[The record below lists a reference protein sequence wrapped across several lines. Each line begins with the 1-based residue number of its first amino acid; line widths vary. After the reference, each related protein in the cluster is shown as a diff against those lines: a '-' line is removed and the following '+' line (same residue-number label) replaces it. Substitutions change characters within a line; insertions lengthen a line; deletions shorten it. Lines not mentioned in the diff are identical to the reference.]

1 MTCMD
6 SAKSSTRRLHLPT
19 CEVNRRLLPVK
30 GFYFFFNSAASCMW
44 PYIPVYIRHLGVPAY
59 QAGLISGAQPFAGFL
74 FKPVLGF
81 VADRLDRHKE
91 VLLASV
97 FLCLTFI
104 FCSYFVPPVQTSTLI
119 SNDDFNCSLYSLE
132 AIHLPMTTLTT
143 SCMLSGRNLPGALDI
158 PSCNSNMNG
167 SNYLTADEIKEQ
179 IACLSSV
186 ELPVNLTGLYMC
198 CPRNETFTGCSVC
211 QCTAGAICDVRQE
224 GETAVESWTL
234 TFWLLFLLL
243 VPGLSLHASVVTQS
257 DAYTMHVLGDEKT
270 EGYGRQRL
278 WGSVGWGIFATVS
291 GFSTDLLGDGN
302 GQSNYAFAFYSF
314 LAFGA
319 VTLLL
324 VGFTFKRWDQ
334 SEPQNMVNHVRQLIC
349 KKNVIVF
356 LSVLFVL
363 GSSFGVLET
372 FAFWYLKD
380 LGGSQLLL
388 GLCLT
393 VNCIAEVPFF
403 FFSGKLIEKISHKGV
418 FSLSLFCFALRFL
431 FLSLLVN
438 PWWAI
443 PVEVLHGT
451 TYGAMFAAS
460 TTYASQIAP
469 PGMEA
474 TMQGV
479 MGAVFMG
486 VGWASGS
493 LIGGALFE
501 QYGGVVL
508 FRIYACVCLFACV
521 VYTVVSRWI
530 KEDITTDDKEL
541 VEDGAPGRGVD
552 NPAVDKDGTRGGGDV
567 ERVTSV

>member
-6 SAKSSTRRLHLPT
+6 SAKSSTRRLPLPT
-19 CEVNRRLLPVK
+19 CEVNKRLLPVK
-30 GFYFFFNSAASCMW
+30 GFYFFFTSAASCLS
-44 PYIPVYIRHLGVPAY
+44 PYIPVYIRDLGVPAY
-59 QAGLISGAQPFAGFL
+59 QVGFITGAQPFAGFL

-81 VADRLDRHKE
+81 AADRLDRHKE

-119 SNDDFNCSLYSLE
+119 SNDAFNCTPYSLE
-132 AIHLPMTTLTT
+132 TIDLPMTLTT
-143 SCMLSGRNLPGALDI
+143 SRNVSGALDI
-158 PSCNSNMNG
+158 PSCNSSMNG
-167 SNYLTADEIKEQ
+167 SNHLTADEFKEQ
-179 IACLSSV
+179 IACLSSA

-198 CPRNETFTGCSVC
+198 CPRNETFTGCFVC
-211 QCTAGAICDVRQE
+211 HCSGAICDVGQE
-224 GETAVESWTL
+224 GKSEIAVGGWTL

-243 VPGLSLHASVVTQS
+243 VPGLSLHASVLTQS
-257 DAYTMHVLGDEKT
+257 DAYTMHVLGEEKT
-270 EGYGRQRL
+270 KGYGRQRL

-314 LAFGA
+314 AAFGV

-334 SEPQNMVNHVRQLIC
+334 SEPQSMVNHVRQLIC

-418 FSLSLFCFALRFL
+418 FSLSLFCFSLRFL

-486 VGWASGS
+486 VGRASGS
-493 LIGGALFE
+493 LIGGALFDM
-501 QYGGVVL
+501 YGGVVL
-508 FRIYACVCLFACV
+508 FRIYAGVCLFACV
-521 VYTVVSRWI
+521 VYTLVSRWI
-530 KEDITTDDKEL
+530 TEDLETDAKEL
-541 VEDGAPGRGVD
+541 VGDGAPGRGVD
-552 NPAVDKDGTRGGGDV
+552 NPAVDKDGNRGRGDV

>member
-1 MTCMD
+1 MTEETP
-6 SAKSSTRRLHLPT
+6 SQVRP
-19 CEVNRRLLPVK
+19 
-30 GFYFFFNSAASCMW
+30 ASCMW

-74 FKPVLGF
+74 FKPVLG
-81 VADRLDRHKE
+81 
-91 VLLASV
+91 
-97 FLCLTFI
+97 
-104 FCSYFVPPVQTSTLI
+104 
-119 SNDDFNCSLYSLE
+119 
-132 AIHLPMTTLTT
+132 
-143 SCMLSGRNLPGALDI
+143 
-158 PSCNSNMNG
+158 
-167 SNYLTADEIKEQ
+167 
-179 IACLSSV
+179 
-186 ELPVNLTGLYMC
+186 
-198 CPRNETFTGCSVC
+198 NETFTGCSVC
-211 QCTAGAICDVRQE
+211 QCTEAICDVGQE

-243 VPGLSLHASVVTQS
+243 VPGLSLHASVITQS

-314 LAFGA
+314 LAFGV

-324 VGFTFKRWDQ
+324 V
-334 SEPQNMVNHVRQLIC
+334 
-349 KKNVIVF
+349 
-356 LSVLFVL
+356 
-363 GSSFGVLET
+363 
-372 FAFWYLKD
+372 
-380 LGGSQLLL
+380 
-388 GLCLT
+388 
-393 VNCIAEVPFF
+393 
-403 FFSGKLIEKISHKGV
+403 GKLIEKISHKGV

-541 VEDGAPGRGVD
+541 GEDGAPGRGVD

>member
-6 SAKSSTRRLHLPT
+6 SAKSSNRRLPLET
-19 CEVNRRLLPVK
+19 CEVNKRLLPVK
-30 GFYFFFNSAASCMW
+30 GFYFFFTSAASCLS
-44 PYIPVYIRHLGVPAY
+44 PYIPVYIRDLGVPAY
-59 QAGLISGAQPFAGFL
+59 QVGFITGAQPFAGFL

-81 VADRLDRHKE
+81 AADRLDRHKE

-119 SNDDFNCSLYSLE
+119 SNDAFKCTPYSLE
-132 AIHLPMTTLTT
+132 TIDLPMTLTT
-143 SCMLSGRNLPGALDI
+143 SRNVSEYGDVQ
-158 PSCNSNMNG
+158 N
-167 SNYLTADEIKEQ
+167 K
-179 IACLSSV
+179 
-186 ELPVNLTGLYMC
+186 
-198 CPRNETFTGCSVC
+198 
-211 QCTAGAICDVRQE
+211 AICDVGQE
-224 GETAVESWTL
+224 GKSEIAVGGWTL

-243 VPGLSLHASVVTQS
+243 VPGLSLHASVLTQS
-257 DAYTMHVLGDEKT
+257 DAYTMHVLGEEKT
-270 EGYGRQRL
+270 KGYGRQRL

-314 LAFGA
+314 LAFGV

-334 SEPQNMVNHVRQLIC
+334 SEPQSMVNNVRQLIC

-372 FAFWYLKD
+372 FAFWFLKD

-486 VGWASGS
+486 VGRASGS
-493 LIGGALFE
+493 LIGGALFDM
-501 QYGGVVL
+501 YGGVVL
-508 FRIYACVCLFACV
+508 FRIYAGVCLFACV
-521 VYTVVSRWI
+521 VYTLVSRWI
-530 KEDITTDDKEL
+530 TEDLETGAKEL
-541 VEDGAPGRGVD
+541 VGDGAPGRGVD
-552 NPAVDKDGTRGGGDV
+552 NPAVDKDGNRGRGDV

>member
-1 MTCMD
+1 MTCTD
-6 SAKSSTRRLHLPT
+6 SAESPANRRLPLPA

-30 GFYFFFNSAASCMW
+30 GFYFFFHSASSCLW

-74 FKPVLGF
+74 FKPILGF
-81 VADRLDRHKE
+81 VADRLDKHKQ
-91 VLLASV
+91 VLLVSI
-97 FLCLTFI
+97 FLCLTFL
-104 FCSYFVPPVQTSTLI
+104 FCSYFVPPVQTSTLM
-119 SNDDFNCSLYSLE
+119 SNDEFNCTPYTLETISL
-132 AIHLPMTTLTT
+132 PTTLRKT
-143 SCMLSGRNLPGALDI
+143 CVLGQNVPGTLDI
-158 PSCNSNMNG
+158 PSCNSSKYMSGANHF
-167 SNYLTADEIKEQ
+167 TADNITEQ
-179 IACLSSV
+179 ITCLSSA
-186 ELPVNLTGLYMC
+186 ELAVNLTGLYMC
-198 CPRNETFTGCSVC
+198 CPRNETLTDGCSVC
-211 QCTAGAICDVRQE
+211 QCTEATCDSTQE
-224 GETAVESWTL
+224 GDSEIGGGWTL

-243 VPGLSLHASVVTQS
+243 VPGLSIHASVLTQS
-257 DAYTMHVLGDEKT
+257 DAYTMQTLGEEKT

-278 WGSVGWGIFATVS
+278 WGSIGWGIFATVS
-291 GFSTDLLGDGN
+291 GFSTDLLGDEN
-302 GQSNYAFAFYSF
+302 GQSNYDFAFYSF
-314 LAFGA
+314 AAFGM

-324 VGFTFKRWDQ
+324 VGFTFKSWNQ
-334 SEPQNMVNHVRQLIC
+334 SEQHNMAHHIRQLIC

-372 FAFWYLKD
+372 FAFWFLKD

-418 FSLSLFCFALRFL
+418 FTVALFFFALRFL
-431 FLSLLVN
+431 LLSLLVD

-493 LIGGALFE
+493 LIGGALFDR
-501 QYGGVVL
+501 YGGVVL
-508 FRIYACVCLFACV
+508 FRVYAGVCLFTCV

-530 KEDITTDDKEL
+530 KEDLGVDTKEL
-541 VEDGAPGRGVD
+541 VEGAPAMEK
-552 NPAVDKDGTRGGGDV
+552 PAADQGGIDGPCGDV

>member
-1 MTCMD
+1 MTSMD
-6 SAKSSTRRLHLPT
+6 SEESPHRHIPIPT
-19 CEVNRRLLPVK
+19 CEVNRGLLPVK
-30 GFYFFFNSAASCMW
+30 GFYFFFHSASSCLW

-81 VADRLDRHKE
+81 VADRLGKHKE
-91 VLLASV
+91 VLLASI
-97 FLCLTFI
+97 FLCLTFL
-104 FCSYFVPPVQTSTLI
+104 FCSYFIPPVQTSTILL
-119 SNDDFNCSLYSLE
+119 SNDEYNCTPYSIETTGL
-132 AIHLPMTTLTT
+132 LSTLTN
-143 SCMLSGRNLPGALDI
+143 SCISGQNMSGTFDV
-158 PSCNSNMNG
+158 PSCNSSING
-167 SNYLTADEIKEQ
+167 ANHLTADEVKEQ
-179 IACLSSV
+179 ISCLSVV
-186 ELPVNLTGLYMC
+186 ELPINLTSLYMC
-198 CPRNETFTGCSVC
+198 CHGNETATDCPVC
-211 QCTAGAICDVRQE
+211 QCTEETCE
-224 GETAVESWTL
+224 GDSEIAVGGWTL
-234 TFWLLFLLL
+234 TFWFLFLLL
-243 VPGLSLHASVVTQS
+243 VPGLSLHASVLTQS
-257 DAYTMHVLGDEKT
+257 DAYTMHSLGEEKT

-291 GFSTDLLGDGN
+291 GFSTDILGDES
-302 GQSNYAFAFYSF
+302 GQSNYDFAFYSF
-314 LAFGA
+314 AAFGA

-334 SEPQNMVNHVRQLIC
+334 SEPENMARHIRKLIC

-403 FFSGKLIEKISHKGV
+403 FFSGRLIEKISHRGV
-418 FSLSLFCFALRFL
+418 FSVSLFCFALRFL

-508 FRIYACVCLFACV
+508 FRVYAGVCLFTCV
-521 VYTVVSRWI
+521 VYTVVSRFI
-530 KEDITTDDKEL
+530 KEDLDTDHGLAKDQE
-541 VEDGAPGRGVD
+541 EGAWIL
-552 NPAVDKDGTRGGGDV
+552 KT
-567 ERVTSV
+567 